1 MDTTAPQTFSQR
13 LQDVYTTLT
22 RYFRR
27 PELKAPP
34 LGILRA
40 AAQQSTLDP
49 LTGVLNRWAIA
60 EVISAQMASKKPF
73 AVAIVSIDHFKHLN
87 ESFGIAMGERI
98 LCTFSY
104 IARDML
110 GMRYVGRWRNG
121 RFLLILPGK
130 SGQEACAIFEKIR
143 VKVEE
148 LNDTPLPPFT
158 ITLGMADRWEQD
170 QDEQILTRA
179 DEALYES
186 KRIGPNRL
194 QSWDTLPQCDMSATA
209 G

>member
-1 MDTTAPQTFSQR
+1 
-13 LQDVYTTLT
+13 
-22 RYFRR
+22 
-27 PELKAPP
+27 
-34 LGILRA
+34 
-40 AAQQSTLDP
+40 
-49 LTGVLNRWAIA
+49 
-60 EVISAQMASKKPF
+60 
-73 AVAIVSIDHFKHLN
+73 
-87 ESFGIAMGERI
+87 
-98 LCTFSY
+98 
-104 IARDML
+104 
-110 GMRYVGRWRNG
+110 
-121 RFLLILPGK
+121 
-130 SGQEACAIFEKIR
+130 

>member
-121 RFLLILPGK
+121 RFLLILPG
-130 SGQEACAIFEKIR
+130 
-143 VKVEE
+143 
-148 LNDTPLPPFT
+148 N
-158 ITLGMADRWEQD
+158 QD
-170 QDEQILTRA
+170 KKPVRFLR
-179 DEALYES
+179 
-186 KRIGPNRL
+186 KFV
-194 QSWDTLPQCDMSATA
+194 
-209 G
+209 